1 MYWYNNIYGKR
12 KNIRFRAHAY
22 LETIHNNRL
31 HNRCISYAIM
41 LLLRMTFC
49 VYVKQDVRLYLRS
62 AKRSAT
68 RWRCGHQTFVGHDR
82 WVDTPR
88 CLRAHPMASRPAK
101 PAKHAG
107 RRWELIRPPII
118 NIIITQGHGET

>member
-12 KNIRFRAHAY
+12 KNIRFGAHAY

-68 RWRCGHQTFVGHDR
+68 R
-82 WVDTPR
+82 
-88 CLRAHPMASRPAK
+88 
-101 PAKHAG
+101 
-107 RRWELIRPPII
+107 
-118 NIIITQGHGET
+118 